1 MDETDCMV
9 DIARYFLT
17 FTCSQSCGKCT
28 FCRIGT
34 RHMLH
39 ILEKISAGR
48 GKEEDLDKLEQIA
61 LQTRQGSL
69 CGLGRTAPNPV
80 LTTLKYFREE
90 YEAHLQGTCPARR
103 CKDLITYTITDRCIG
118 CTICAQKCPAGAI
131 PLIPY
136 QQHKIHQDS
145 CIKCGT
151 CRQVCPSEAVEV
163 G

>member
-1 MDETDCMV
+1 
-9 DIARYFLT
+9 
-17 FTCSQSCGKCT
+17 
-28 FCRIGT
+28 
-34 RHMLH
+34 ML
-39 ILEKISAGR
+39 S
-48 GKEEDLDKLEQIA
+48 
-61 LQTRQGSL
+61 
-69 CGLGRTAPNPV
+69 
-80 LTTLKYFREE
+80 TLNHFREE
-90 YEAHLQGTCPARR
+90 YDIHIRDKKCPAGV

-151 CRQVCPSEAVEV
+151 CRQVCPSVAVEV